1 MLWVFFA
8 QTYQVAVYAEKGDE
22 LLYSNK
28 QAVLVKI
35 TVVSVLKSIWYV
47 GTVCLLFFLFFLFLL
62 LFFVSSRW

>member
-28 QAVLVKI
+28 QAGLVKI
-35 TVVSVLKSIWYV
+35 TVVSVLKSIWYA
-47 GTVCLLFFLFFLFLL
+47 TRFLPPLLAFFGGSLL
-62 LFFVSSRW
+62 SH